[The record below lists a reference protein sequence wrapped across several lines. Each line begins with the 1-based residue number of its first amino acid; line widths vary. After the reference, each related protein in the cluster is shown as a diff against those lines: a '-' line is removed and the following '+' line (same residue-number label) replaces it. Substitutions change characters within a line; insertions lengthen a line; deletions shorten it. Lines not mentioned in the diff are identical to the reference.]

1 MSIVKRLILAF
12 SLFALSLVAVGGY
25 GVWQLRQSEVRL
37 EYVQSHIMPAL
48 QDLRS
53 ITASLTDVRILLYRH
68 GMTLDAEG
76 KSAIGEQVSTQ
87 ERTFDG
93 LIEKYTK
100 NDQSG
105 DRDRELT
112 DADRVNW
119 AGYKDAVTKFLETS
133 RAGDADAIKTAL
145 FKDGPLDAASK
156 KLRAGLAAHVGYN
169 LKLAEDSRNANDTV
183 YTRAVWTLSLGIV
196 LVLLLACS
204 QAARVLAHIRTSL
217 RGIGDVLRTASQSL
231 DLTKRVPVTRADEIG
246 DTASAFNALA
256 SRIAEVL
263 GTVHRSTHAVTSASQ
278 QIAAGNLDLSSRT
291 EQQAASL
298 EETAS
303 SMMQL
308 TTTVKQNAT
317 SAQEA
322 DTLATKAAE
331 MASAGSGAA
340 REMLGTIA
348 TISESSAKV
357 SEITGLIEG
366 IAFQTNILALN
377 AAVEAARAGEH
388 GRGFAVVASEVRSL
402 AQRAAA
408 AAKEIKH
415 IIGTSV
421 ASIQDGSDQAT
432 GVSTTMDEVKDVIRQ
447 VSVIIR
453 EIAVAS
459 EGQSRGIEEVSLAV
473 TQMDEVT
480 QQNAALVEEAAAAA
494 QSLQEQAN
502 ALRDAVSVF
511 TLARTH

>member
-1 MSIVKRLILAF
+1 MSIVKRLALAF

-25 GVWQLRQSEVRL
+25 GVWQLRQSEGRL
-37 EYVQSHIMPAL
+37 EYVQSHILPAL
-48 QDLRS
+48 QDLGA
-53 ITASLTDVRILLYRH
+53 ITASLTDIRILLYRH

-76 KSAIGEQVSTQ
+76 KSAIEQQVSARKQTL
-87 ERTFDG
+87 DG
-93 LIEKYTK
+93 LIDKYAK
-100 NDQSG
+100 EDQSG

-112 DADRVNW
+112 EADRANF
-119 AGYKDAVTKFLETS
+119 GDYKDAVSKFLEIS

-145 FKDGPLDAASK
+145 FKDGPMDAASK
-156 KLRAGLAAHVGYN
+156 KLRAGLAAHAGYN
-169 LKLAEDSRNANDTV
+169 VKLAEDSRDTNDAV
-183 YTRAVWTLSLGIV
+183 YRRAVWTLSSGIV
-196 LVLLLACS
+196 LILLLTCAL
-204 QAARVLAHIRTSL
+204 AVRVLGHIRTSL
-217 RGIGDVLRTASQSL
+217 LGIGNVLRTASRSL
-231 DLTKRVPVTRADEIG
+231 DLTQRVPVMRADEIG

-263 GTVHRSTHAVTSASQ
+263 GTVHRSTHAVTAASQ

-303 SMMQL
+303 SMTQL
-308 TTTVKQNAT
+308 TATVKQNAT
-317 SAQEA
+317 SALEA
-322 DTLATKAAE
+322 DTLARQAAD
-331 MASAGSGAA
+331 MADKGSGAT

-348 TISESSAKV
+348 NISESSTKV
-357 SEITGLIEG
+357 SDITGLIEG

-415 IIGTSV
+415 IIETSV
-421 ASIQDGSDQAT
+421 ETIQEGSDQAT
-432 GVSTTMDEVKDVIRQ
+432 AVSATMDQVKEVIRQ
-447 VSVIIR
+447 VSTIIR

-494 QSLQEQAN
+494 QSLQEQAS

-511 TLARTH
+511 RLEGAH

>member
-1 MSIVKRLILAF
+1 MNIVKRLTLAF

-25 GVWQLRQSEVRL
+25 GVWQLRQSEARL
-37 EYVQSHIMPAL
+37 DYVQSHILPAL
-48 QDLRS
+48 QDIGA
-53 ITASLTDVRILLYRH
+53 ITASLTDIRIFLYRH
-68 GMTLDAEG
+68 GMTLDAQE
-76 KSAIGEQVSTQ
+76 KSAIEKQVSDREQTL
-87 ERTFDG
+87 DG
-93 LIEKYTK
+93 LIDKYMK
-100 NDQSG
+100 EDRSG

-112 DADRVNW
+112 DADRANF
-119 AGYKDAVTKFLETS
+119 GDYKAAVLKFLETS
-133 RAGDADAIKTAL
+133 RAGDTDAIKTAL

-156 KLRAGLAAHVGYN
+156 KLRAGLAAHADYAR
-169 LKLAEDSRNANDTV
+169 KLAEDARNVNVVV
-183 YTRAVWTLSLGIV
+183 YTRVVWTLSSGIV
-196 LVLLLACS
+196 LILLLTCGLAV
-204 QAARVLAHIRTSL
+204 RVLTHIGTSL
-217 RGIGDVLRTASQSL
+217 RGIGDVLRTASRSL
-231 DLTKRVPVTRADEIG
+231 DLTQRVPVTRADEIG

-256 SRIAEVL
+256 SRIADVL
-263 GTVHRSTHAVTSASQ
+263 GTVHRSTYAVTTASQ
-278 QIAAGNLDLSSRT
+278 QIAAGNLDLSART

-303 SMMQL
+303 SMTQL
-308 TTTVKQNAT
+308 TSTVKQNAT
-317 SAQEA
+317 SAHEA
-322 DTLATKAAE
+322 DALARKAAD
-331 MASAGSGAA
+331 MADEGSGAA
-340 REMLGTIA
+340 RDMLGTIA
-348 TISESSAKV
+348 NISESSAKV

-421 ASIQDGSDQAT
+421 ATIRDGSDQAT
-432 GVSTTMDEVKDVIRQ
+432 GVSATIDEVKEAIRQ
-447 VSVIIR
+447 VSTIIR

-480 QQNAALVEEAAAAA
+480 QQNAALVEQAAAAA
-494 QSLQEQAN
+494 QSLEEQAS

-511 TLARTH
+511 KLEGGH